1 MDREKLWQSL
11 NSDLSRLIIGFVLT
25 TILGGLLTQ
34 WYQDRNWARQ
44 SQFEYEKRQL
54 DEAQKFIEKLS
65 TSISLHLWNIR
76 EVEILVTTPSLFTD
90 ADMERIWGAFK
101 ETRNKWYMDL
111 PVNQSKANLLL
122 APGMKEMLKARNE
135 TSNSSLNNPKSLAGF
150 FAVAEQNV
158 TKVMGCVRKKPCQP
172 TPDEINQM
180 RASVDRLEVA
190 ATQFMEQASNLVY
203 HKSIEIQPLKSE

>member
-25 TILGGLLTQ
+25 TIIGGLLTQ
-34 WYQDRNWARQ
+34 WYQDRNWLRQ

-65 TSISLHLWNIR
+65 TSISLHLWNTR
-76 EVEILVTTPSLFTD
+76 EVEILLTTPSLFTEAD
-90 ADMERIWGAFK
+90 ADRIWAAFK

-122 APGMKEMLKARNE
+122 APGMKEMLKAQNE
-135 TSNSSLNNPKSLAGF
+135 TSTANLSNPKSLAGF
-150 FAVAEQNV
+150 FVVAEQNV
-158 TKVMGCVRKKPCQP
+158 TKVMDCFRKKPCQP

-180 RASVDRLEVA
+180 RASVDRLELA

-203 HKSIEIQPLKSE
+203 HKAIEIEPLKSQ